1 MGNAVFQNG
10 AHGGMGSHARHCI
23 FYALMKRLMDII
35 VSGALIVA
43 LSPFG
48 LLIAL
53 LIKLDTKGPVFYR
66 QRRCGLG
73 GREFWMYKL
82 RTMVVNADDLK
93 KTLRNEV
100 DGPMFK
106 VSHDP
111 RITRVGQWLRK
122 WSLDEFPQLFNVFR
136 GEMSLV
142 GPRPLAAEEM
152 TKNPEWRDLR
162 LTVVP
167 GMTGL
172 WQIRARHT
180 KKFEDWVK
188 YDTEYVRNH
197 GLAMDIK
204 LLVMTFFAVLGR
216 KGAE

>member
-1 MGNAVFQNG
+1 
-10 AHGGMGSHARHCI
+10 MGSHERLDV
-23 FYALMKRLMDII
+23 FYALMKRLIDII
-35 VSGALIVA
+35 VSGLLIVGLA
-43 LSPFG
+43 PFG
-48 LLIAL
+48 LITAV

-66 QRRCGLG
+66 QRRCGLHG
-73 GREFWMYKL
+73 VEFWMYKL

-106 VSHDP
+106 VTHDP
-111 RITRVGQWLRK
+111 RITRVGRWLRK

-152 TKNPEWRDLR
+152 TKNPEWRELR
-162 LTVVP
+162 LTVQP

-172 WQIRARHT
+172 WQIKARHT

-188 YDTEYVRNH
+188 YDSEYVRNRS
-197 GLAMDIK
+197 LMLDIR
-204 LLVMTFFAVLGR
+204 LLFMTVGAVLGR